1 MDLTTLKGIARARW
15 WVLAMAAVLAVTI
28 AGRLTEYRN
37 ENLPE
42 YEALTS
48 VTFTE
53 DPQSSGDRGDFES
66 YLEGQ
71 FLLAE
76 DTNSSLLNDT
86 PGAFI
91 PWLLAEIDL
100 ETDENAIHFIGRG
113 FTQAEADQMAVA
125 MRDSFMAVSTIGAGQ
140 ERMIKE
146 MEELTVQIG
155 VVQTS
160 IANALAEQTQNQA
173 QIQAQIDTAALLAEQ
188 PKPLTEQER
197 ADQVLR
203 AALES
208 RIDALRSSYAGLG
221 VDLTNPIF
229 ARRTATIQTQM
240 DQVFEE
246 LMRISEELATVPVVR
261 TVIPTTIS
269 IQQQQIV
276 DQARRLDE
284 LRLAQMESRWQQ
296 LFTGLR
302 ELAALTSVIAPSVEQ
317 TSLDPTSPGNAQA
330 LALVGALIAVM
341 VGLVAV
347 EKGRGIL
354 WSESDLEDGPPIL
367 GELPPRPLWGSDQS
381 SDQAWYLT
389 SPGGR
394 RKVAIQKLRSQMDY
408 QENAVIAFQ
417 GSGVLRDDTQEL
429 TVDVAVAVAVSDRS
443 VLVIDTWFRN
453 KVGLAEFGSQYFG
466 ETLTELLKIDLEDR
480 QIAMAE
486 YKLALLNRPEAARG
500 LRIVRAGQGIGN
512 AADALAGERF
522 ELLIEVARGLFDMV
536 LVSGGPVSDPDS
548 HVLAQRVDS
557 AILVGSAGH
566 TAVSRVETA
575 AREFAGFRANLLGM
589 VLIRRRRGRLGR
601 WAHSTSRRRLKTSRG
616 RLKKLAS
623 KAWQGVKKAKVWQSV
638 KTAKVWQSVKTA
650 KVWQRIKR
658 SWAASAPSDEDD

>member
-28 AGRLTEYRN
+28 SGRLTEYRN
-37 ENLPE
+37 EHLPE

-48 VTFTE
+48 ITFTE

-66 YLEGQ
+66 YLESQ

-76 DTNSSLLNDT
+76 DTNSSLLDDT

-113 FTQAEADQMAVA
+113 FTQAEADQIAVA
-125 MRDSFMAVSTIGAGQ
+125 MRDRFMAVSTIGAGQ
-140 ERMIKE
+140 QRMIEE
-146 MEELTVQIG
+146 MDQLSVQIG

-160 IANALAEQTQNQA
+160 IANALAEQTQIQT
-173 QIQAQIDTAALLAEQ
+173 QIQAEINAAALLAAQ
-188 PKPLTEQER
+188 PIPLTDQER
-197 ADQVLR
+197 ADHVLR
-203 AALES
+203 TALES
-208 RIDALRSSYAGLG
+208 RIDALRSRYASLG

-229 ARRTATIQTQM
+229 ARTTATIQSQM
-240 DQVFEE
+240 DQVFAE
-246 LMRISEELATVPVVR
+246 LMRISEELATVPVVG

-284 LRLAQMESRWQQ
+284 LRLVQMESRWQQ

-302 ELAALTSVIAPSVEQ
+302 ELAALTSVTPPSVEQ

-367 GELPPRPLWGSDQS
+367 GELPPRPLWGADQS
-381 SDQAWYLT
+381 NDQAWYLT

-453 KVGLAEFGSQYFG
+453 KNRLAEFGSQDFG
-466 ETLTELLKIDLEDR
+466 ETLTELLEIDLEDR
-480 QIAMAE
+480 QIAIAE
-486 YKLALLNRPEAARG
+486 YKLSLLNRTEAARG

-522 ELLIEVARGLFDMV
+522 ELLIEVARGLFDLV
-536 LVSGGPVSDPDS
+536 LVSGGPVGDPES

-601 WAHSTSRRRLKTSRG
+601 WAHSIFRG
-616 RLKKLAS
+616 RLKKLA
-623 KAWQGVKKAKVWQSV
+623 AK
-638 KTAKVWQSVKTA
+638 TWQSVKTA

-658 SWAASAPSDEDD
+658 SWAAGAPPDEDD